1 MAAEVE
7 ENQDNEYKNNPT
19 QNYTN
24 QNNRASILSSITDM
38 ELPVLSFLDI
48 ISVTRCL
55 MGLMVQFLAYF
66 VMSFN
71 TPLISN
77 HLDQSGYSPIFM
89 GASMITASACYIAS
103 MPLTTSLKK
112 RMSKKGVL
120 FIGLSLQSIGV
131 MISGIDQIEKWYN
144 PGFFSLFGISCIGL
158 GTGCAMIPIMPEI
171 LEGIEERFQDNYD
184 EMTLH
189 NNMAGYFICCQALGE
204 TLGPLISSVL
214 ERSIEFRPTQKLLS
228 VLVTAFLVIYL
239 VSCGVPNFFTYK
251 PPKSNNKEES

>member
-1 MAAEVE
+1 MRVVEVE
-7 ENQDNEYKNNPT
+7 ENHDNEHRETTATNT
-19 QNYTN
+19 NYN
-24 QNNRASILSSITDM
+24 YRESLLSSITDM
-38 ELPVLSFLDI
+38 ELPVLSFFDV
-48 ISVTRCL
+48 ISVMRCL
-55 MGLMVQFLAYF
+55 MGLLVQFLAYF

-89 GASMITASACYIAS
+89 GASMITASVCYIVS
-103 MPLTTSLKK
+103 MPLTSSLKK

-131 MISGIDQIEKWYN
+131 MISGIDQIENWYN

-171 LEGIEERFQDNYD
+171 LEGIEERFQNNYD
-184 EMTLH
+184 EITLH

-214 ERSIEFRPTQKLLS
+214 ERSIEFRPTQKLLG
-228 VLVTAFLVIYL
+228 VLVCGFLVIYL
-239 VSCGVPNFFTYK
+239 VSCGFQNFFTYK
-251 PPKSNNKEES
+251 PPKSK